1 MVLWVGLFEVL
12 IAVVCF
18 VLFLILFGVVCRLV
32 LLGLFACLRR
42 CWYCF
47 NSVDWCLITYCMAG
61 FWFDYLVT
69 CVVILRVLGL
79 LCCLFGVFVDL
90 DFVLLVVL
98 VLVLLGL
105 YLLPDLTRFACL
117 DLAVVTC
124 GWVVGLVV
132 FTWVV
137 VMMLW
142 WRHFVLGWVW
152 YLRWVAVL
160 YGVVFVGYL
169 VDCVYNC

>member
-1 MVLWVGLFEVL
+1 MVLWVGLFGVL

-18 VLFLILFGVVCRLV
+18 VLFLILVGVVCGLV
-32 LLGLFACLRR
+32 LLGLFACLQR

-117 DLAVVTC
+117 DLAVVAFA
-124 GWVVGLVV
+124 WLVGLVV
-132 FTWVV
+132 FRRDCGDDA
-137 VMMLW
+137 L
-142 WRHFVLGWVW
+142 
-152 YLRWVAVL
+152 VATFCFGMSL
-160 YGVVFVGYL
+160 VFA
-169 VDCVYNC
+169 VDCGFVWCCVCWLFS